1 MIPIVHRSIEH
12 KLDIPKDFVTSRLD
26 QAVAELLPQY
36 SRALIQ
42 QWIKQG
48 ALLVDKKSVKASLKL
63 VGGERILIK
72 SVIEDVTLA
81 QPEFIPIDV
90 VFEDA
95 HFLVVNKP
103 AGLVVHPGAGNTSG
117 TLMNALLNYDENL
130 KAVPRAGII
139 HRLDKNTSGLLI
151 VARNIESQFK
161 LVKDLESRTIKRSYA
176 AIVYG
181 TPPYRAGEVD
191 LALGRHP
198 KERKKVAVRVDGK
211 SARTNYI
218 VTEKFEGHSLL
229 GCELDTGR
237 THQIRVHMQALG
249 NPIVGDI
256 EYGGQYRRS
265 KSDGPKL
272 EEILKAFPRQA
283 LHARKLVLNHPKNGK
298 NLTFRA
304 PIPVDFQN
312 LLEAMRGAD

>member
-1 MIPIVHRSIEH
+1 
-12 KLDIPKDFVTSRLD
+12 
-26 QAVAELLPQY
+26 
-36 SRALIQ
+36 
-42 QWIKQG
+42 
-48 ALLVDKKSVKASLKL
+48 
-63 VGGERILIK
+63 
-72 SVIEDVTLA
+72 VIEDVTLA

-95 HFLVVNKP
+95 HFMVLNKP

-161 LVKDLESRTIKRSYA
+161 LVKDLESRTIKRSYLA
-176 AIVYG
+176 MVYG
-181 TPPYRAGEVD
+181 KPPYRAGAVD

>member
-1 MIPIVHRSIEH
+1 MIQIVHRSIEH
-12 KLDIPKDFVTSRLD
+12 KLDIPKEFIPSRLD
-26 QAVAELLPQY
+26 QAVADLLPQY

-48 ALLVDKKSVKASLKL
+48 ALLVDQKSAKASLKL
-63 VGGERILIK
+63 VGGERISIK
-72 SVIEDVTLA
+72 SMIGDVTFA

-95 HFLVVNKP
+95 HLMVINKP

-151 VARNIESQFK
+151 IARNIESQFK
-161 LVKDLESRTIKRSYA
+161 LVKDLESRTIKRVYV

-191 LALGRHP
+191 LALGRHRR
-198 KERKKVAVRVDGK
+198 ERKKVAVRVDGK
-211 SARTNYI
+211 SAKTHYT

-272 EEILKAFPRQA
+272 EEMLKAFSRQA

-298 NLTFRA
+298 NLSFLA

-312 LLEAMRGAD
+312 LLEAMREAD

>member
-1 MIPIVHRSIEH
+1 MHRSIEH
-12 KLDIPKDFVTSRLD
+12 KLKISKEFVSSRLD
-26 QAVAELLPQY
+26 QAIADLLPQY

-48 ALLVDKKSVKASLKL
+48 DLLVDQRLAKASLKL
-63 VGGERILIK
+63 VGGERISIK

-95 HFLVVNKP
+95 HLMVVNKP
-103 AGLVVHPGAGNTSG
+103 AGLVVHPGAGNASG

-211 SARTNYI
+211 SARTHYI

-237 THQIRVHMQALG
+237 THQIRVHMHNKG
-249 NPIVGDI
+249 NSIVGDDKYKKKFKKI
-256 EYGGQYRRS
+256 KNIDSFLENKLSNLNRQFLHAKTLGFIH
-265 KSDGPKL
+265 PKKKKELLFNSILPTEL
-272 EEILKAFPRQA
+272 EIILKMLRNTS
-283 LHARKLVLNHPKNGK
+283 K
-298 NLTFRA
+298 
-304 PIPVDFQN
+304 
-312 LLEAMRGAD
+312 

>member
-1 MIPIVHRSIEH
+1 MHRSIEH
-12 KLDIPKDFVTSRLD
+12 ELDISEECIPSRLD

-48 ALLVDKKSVKASLKL
+48 ALLVNKKSAKASLKL
-63 VGGERILIK
+63 VGGEKIFIK
-72 SVIEDVTLA
+72 ATIDDVTSA
-81 QPEFIPIDV
+81 QPERIAIDV
-90 VFEDA
+90 VFEDEQ
-95 HFLVVNKP
+95 LIVVNKP
-103 AGLVVHPGAGNTSG
+103 PGLVVHPGAGNTSG
-117 TLMNALLNYDENL
+117 TLMNALLNYDQNL

-151 VARNIESQFK
+151 VARDIQSQFK
-161 LVKDLESRTIKRSYA
+161 LVKDLESRIIKRIYA
-176 AIVYG
+176 ALVYG
-181 TPPYRAGEVD
+181 VPPYRQGKLI

-211 SARTNYI
+211 SARTHYI

-272 EEILKAFPRQA
+272 EEMLKAFPRHA

-298 NLTFRA
+298 NLSFLA
-304 PIPVDFQN
+304 PIPLDFQN
-312 LLEAMRGAD
+312 LLEAMREAD

>member
-1 MIPIVHRSIEH
+1 MHRSIEH
-12 KLDIPKDFVTSRLD
+12 KLKISKEFVSSRLD
-26 QAVAELLPQY
+26 QAIADLLPQY

-48 ALLVDKKSVKASLKL
+48 DLLVDQRLAKASLKL
-63 VGGERILIK
+63 VGGERIFIK

-161 LVKDLESRTIKRSYA
+161 LVKDLESRTIKRSYL

-211 SARTNYI
+211 SARTHYT

-272 EEILKAFPRQA
+272 EEMLKAFPRQA

-298 NLTFRA
+298 NFSFRA
-304 PIPVDFQN
+304 PIPLDFQN
-312 LLEAMRGAD
+312 LLEAMREVD